1 MRPHEPR
8 SSARRVRLPS
18 GPDVGRQLAFEEGDL
33 VLEVQLAFL
42 EALELQLV
50 LNGALR
56 KAGNDVIEVSVLQ
69 MQLVDALPEHFTVGG
84 MYHGHIPP
92 YRL

>member
-1 MRPHEPR
+1 
-8 SSARRVRLPS
+8 L
-18 GPDVGRQLAFEEGDL
+18 Q
-33 VLEVQLAFL
+33 
-42 EALELQLV
+42 LQLV